1 MGAVQKLATVV
12 IIGLVALATVLVVY
26 LADEP
31 VRRDSETTEQEAL
44 ALERGTSLYITYC
57 LQCHGPMGY
66 GAQGDEDPQRVGARL
81 NQDRNAV
88 DTTKETGILF
98 QSDDPVMQER
108 AEAYIRYS
116 ITYGKPSDPRQTKIL
131 MPAFGQ
137 DLNVEEI
144 NDLVYLIMFG
154 NWSYVYNE
162 AVLTTGH
169 NQAQADCD
177 WAPEEGATPTAEE
190 QRRKD
195 EGCENAHNEEYALY
209 PTAPP
214 PAETEEEAED
224 STPVVGEDGSI
235 VLEAQDPFNWSVSEI
250 TVKPGDTIQ
259 IVNTGALDHDFV
271 VDEFG
276 IEEPL
281 APGSEPV
288 TVTIPD
294 DAAPGEYRFYCSIPG
309 HAESGMVG
317 TLIVE
322 G

>member
-44 ALERGTSLYITYC
+44 AIERGTSLYITYC

-66 GAQGDEDPQRVGARL
+66 GAAADETPKRAGARL
-81 NQDRNAV
+81 NQDREM
-88 DTTKETGILF
+88 DTSVTPLF
-98 QSDDPVMQER
+98 QSDDPVMQAR

-116 ITYGKPSDPRQTKIL
+116 IIYGKPADPRNAEKL

-137 DLNVEEI
+137 DLNVEEV

-154 NWSYVYNE
+154 NWSYVYNQS
-162 AVLTTGH
+162 VLTTGQTH
-169 NQAQADCD
+169 AQSICD
-177 WAPEEGATPTAEE
+177 ATPTDEE
-190 QRRKD
+190 ACHD
-195 EGCENAHNEEYALY
+195 AHSGDYALY
-209 PTAPP
+209 PTVP
-214 PAETEEEAED
+214 PAAETDEEAEE
-224 STPVVGEDGSI
+224 STPATSEDGS
-235 VLEAQDPFNWSVSEI
+235 VLLEAHDPFNWSVSEI

-259 IVNTGALDHDFV
+259 VVNTGALDHDFV

-281 APGSEPV
+281 APGAEAV
-288 TVTIPD
+288 TVTIPA

>member
-12 IIGLVALATVLVVY
+12 IIGLVAMATVLVVY

-44 ALERGTSLYITYC
+44 ALERGTQLYITYC
-57 LQCHGPMGY
+57 LQCHGPSGY
-66 GAQGDEDPQRVGARL
+66 GAQGSEEPRRVGARL
-81 NQDRNAV
+81 NQDRAM
-88 DTTKETGILF
+88 DTSTTPLF
-98 QSDDPVMQER
+98 QSDDPVMQQR

-116 ITYGKPSDPRQTKIL
+116 IVYGKPSDPRISEKS

-144 NDLVYLIMFG
+144 NDLVYLVMYG
-154 NWSYVYNE
+154 DWNYVYNE
-162 AVLTTGH
+162 AVKYTGH
-169 NQAQADCD
+169 SQAQAECD
-177 WAPEEGATPTAEE
+177 ADPT
-190 QRRKD
+190 
-195 EGCENAHNEEYALY
+195 NEEACANAENDDYVLY
-209 PTAPP
+209 PTVPP
-214 PAETEEEAED
+214 PAETGDQEEA
-224 STPVVGEDGSI
+224 TPTTSEDGS
-235 VLEAQDPFNWSVSEI
+235 VLLEAQDPFSWSQTEI
-250 TVKPGDTIQ
+250 TVAPGDTIEV
-259 IVNTGALDHDFV
+259 INVGALDHDFT

-276 IEEPL
+276 IAEVLP
-281 APGSEPV
+281 PGGEAV

-294 DAAPGEYRFYCSIPG
+294 DAAPGEYRFYCSVPG

>member
-12 IIGLVALATVLVVY
+12 IIGLVAMATVLVVY

-57 LQCHGPMGY
+57 LQCHGPSGY
-66 GAQGDEDPQRVGARL
+66 GAQGDEEPQRTGARL

-88 DTTKETGILF
+88 DTTTETGILF

-108 AEAYIRYS
+108 AESYIRYS
-116 ITYGKPSDPRQTKIL
+116 IVYGKPSDPRLPKTS

-144 NDLVYLIMFG
+144 NDLVYLVMFG
-154 NWSYVYNE
+154 DWNYVYNE
-162 AVLTTGH
+162 AVLYTGH
-169 NQAQADCD
+169 NQAQAECD
-177 WAPEEGATPTAEE
+177 ADPT
-190 QRRKD
+190 
-195 EGCENAHNEEYALY
+195 NEEACANAEDDHYTLY

-214 PAETEEEAED
+214 PADAGDGEEEAA
-224 STPVVGEDGSI
+224 TPATSEDGS
-235 VLEAQDPFNWSVSEI
+235 VLLEAQDPFNWSQSEI
-250 TVKPGDTIQ
+250 TVAPGDTIEV
-259 IVNTGALDHDFV
+259 VNTGALDHDFV

-276 IEEPL
+276 IGEAL
-281 APGSEPV
+281 APGGEPV
-288 TVTIPD
+288 TITIPA

-309 HAESGMVG
+309 HAENGMVG

>member
-31 VRRDSETTEQEAL
+31 TRRDSETTEQEAL
-44 ALERGTSLYITYC
+44 AIERGTSLYITYC

-66 GAQGDEDPQRVGARL
+66 GAAQADEEPRRAGARL
-81 NQDRNAV
+81 NQDRNM
-88 DTTKETGILF
+88 DTSTIPLF
-98 QSDDPVMQER
+98 QSDDPVMQQR

-116 ITYGKPSDPRQTKIL
+116 IIYGKPSGPHLQPKT

-154 NWSYVYNE
+154 NWEYVYNQS
-162 AVLTTGH
+162 VLYTGH
-169 NQAQADCD
+169 ADAQAKCD
-177 WAPEEGATPTAEE
+177 ADPTNEEA
-190 QRRKD
+190 
-195 EGCENAHNEEYALY
+195 CENAHNEDYALY
-209 PTAPP
+209 PTVPP
-214 PAETEEEAED
+214 AAETEEEAED
-224 STPVVGEDGSI
+224 STPAVSEDGSI
-235 VLEAQDPFNWSVSEI
+235 LLEAQDPFNWSLSEI

-259 IVNTGALDHDFV
+259 VVNTGVMEHDFV

-276 IEEPL
+276 IEELL
-281 APGSEPV
+281 APGSEAV
-288 TVTIPD
+288 TVTIPA